1 MVSNLSKVPEN
12 RLTLL
17 KELVSV
23 AKSLGAVSTHDL
35 QLLGQQLDVAKRDAV
50 ARVRASQ
57 SSRLDTKIESFFFFC
72 VVLYVIRYG
81 TFCVCFFVCSG
92 LLRWLSRYTPH
103 PSFRLEKTSEDT
115 SDRRLCVV
123 VYPCPQIT
131 MACLKNISAKHRHG
145 LTTCCLVVAAT
156 NRCLSRCVVPNQ
168 SNRSNRSHHID
179 SHRLYL

>member
-57 SSRLDTKIESFFFFC
+57 SSRLDTKIESFFFFLC
-72 VVLYVIRYG
+72 GSLCDSIRY
-81 TFCVCFFVCSG
+81 V
-92 LLRWLSRYTPH
+92 
-103 PSFRLEKTSEDT
+103 
-115 SDRRLCVV
+115 LCVFF
-123 VYPCPQIT
+123 
-131 MACLKNISAKHRHG
+131 CLFWFA
-145 LTTCCLVVAAT
+145 
-156 NRCLSRCVVPNQ
+156 
-168 SNRSNRSHHID
+168 
-179 SHRLYL
+179 